1 MKRLL
6 IALLLITPTA
16 FGQTPTGR
24 IRCIQQRLQDEQQR
38 RDHHHQLR
46 RRRGTC
52 TAEQVNEF
60 VYSTATLQ
68 WSQIGA
74 GRTGAGTS
82 WYKVATLPSSPATNT
97 NAGVTDGNGASCT
110 SGGGSTQVFCRW
122 SGSSWTVASSSASGG
137 APAESANVLQK
148 NNGGGATFSTTIDF
162 KPKGPN
168 PYVDARAYGVRAVS
182 ANVAPAIPGITATIS
197 SASNIAVIS
206 SASTFQDGDGVVIWG
221 AGATNTMSTPAAPRV
236 TPAVSAAGTGS
247 LLDVAS
253 PAGSTAYRYQ
263 IVARDRNG
271 GLTAASTATDTAT
284 GQSLGPQAVAIS
296 SITLSNNTVS
306 VVTSAPHTLAVGAMV
321 AIESVTVT
329 GGANPFNGWFIV
341 AGSADNTHFTYNTM
355 SDSRNGAA
363 TTGSS
368 GQAHWWNSNHI
379 KWTSVA
385 GAFQYYIYGRTGGS
399 MALIGV
405 SWPENNTQPGLSSD
419 QTYLAFDDFG
429 PR

>member
-6 IALLLITPTA
+6 IALLLMTLTA

-24 IRCIQQRLQDEQQR
+24 AHNAGQSTFDSVVNPQTVAVTGATPSVASSNVLKTNNRGATTITNFVGGVDSQRIVLICGDANTVIANNSNIATSTRSNITCTDEQ
-38 RDHHHQLR
+38 L
-46 RRRGTC
+46 
-52 TAEQVNEF
+52 NKF

-68 WSQIGA
+68 WSEIGA
-74 GRTGAGTS
+74 GRTGAGIS
-82 WYKVATLPSSPATNT
+82 SYKVATLPSSPATNT

-137 APAESANVLQK
+137 A
-148 NNGGGATFSTTIDF
+148 TFSTTIDF

-168 PYVDARAYGVRAVS
+168 PYVDAMAYGVRAVS
-182 ANVAPAIPGITATIS
+182 AFVPPAIPGITATIS

-206 SASTFQDGDGVVIWG
+206 SANTFQDGDGVVIWG

-271 GLTAASTATDTAT
+271 GLTAAS
-284 GQSLGPQAVAIS
+284 
-296 SITLSNNTVS
+296 
-306 VVTSAPHTLAVGAMV
+306 
-321 AIESVTVT
+321 
-329 GGANPFNGWFIV
+329 
-341 AGSADNTHFTYNTM
+341 
-355 SDSRNGAA
+355 
-363 TTGSS
+363 
-368 GQAHWWNSNHI
+368 
-379 KWTSVA
+379 
-385 GAFQYYIYGRTGGS
+385 
-399 MALIGV
+399 
-405 SWPENNTQPGLSSD
+405 
-419 QTYLAFDDFG
+419 
-429 PR
+429 